1 MQTTGP
7 IWRRGLVLLLV
18 AMLLLVPVL
27 PVAAA
32 PLQQARIHV
41 VRRGDNLTSISVR
54 YGTTVSALVQANNIR
69 NRNFIYIGQRLT
81 IPGDG
86 GGDDDGGDDTPT
98 GIHIVRVGETLSR
111 IALRYGTTVWA
122 IASLNGLRNI
132 NVIYIGQRLRIQGG
146 GDDPTPPPAPPPT
159 GTKKIDV
166 DLSDQLLRAYVGNTE
181 VYRCMV
187 STGRSPYITVTGQF
201 RVYVKYRYTPMSG
214 PGYYLPNV
222 PHTMYFYRGYAIHGA
237 YWHNN
242 FGTPTSHG
250 CVNLSL
256 PDAEWVMLSGCI
268 TGRRWGLSL
277 SSIGRGRFR
286 ASRVQ
291 KL

>member
-1 MQTTGP
+1 MQTNGP
-7 IWRRGLVLLLV
+7 IWRRGLVFLLVAVLLLV
-18 AMLLLVPVL
+18 SVL
-27 PVAAA
+27 PVAAS
-32 PLQQARIHV
+32 PRTHV
-41 VRRGDNLTSISVR
+41 VRRGENLSGIAAR

-69 NRNFIYIGQRLT
+69 NRNLIYVGQILT

-86 GGDDDGGDDTPT
+86 GGDDDGDDDIPT
-98 GIHIVRVGETLSR
+98 GIHTVCAGETLSR
-111 IALRYGTTVWA
+111 IALRYGTTVLA

-132 NVIYIGQRLRIQGG
+132 NVIYVGQRLRIPGGG
-146 GDDPTPPPAPPPT
+146 GDDPTPHPTPPPT
-159 GTKKIDV
+159 GVKRIDI
-166 DLSDQLLRAYVGNTE
+166 DLGDQVLRAYNGSTE
-181 VYRCMV
+181 VYRCIV

-201 RVYVKYRYTPMSG
+201 RVYVKYLYTPMSG

-256 PDAEWVMLSGCI
+256 PDAEWVYNWTPVGTLVVI
-268 TGRRWGLSL
+268 HW
-277 SSIGRGRFR
+277 
-286 ASRVQ
+286 
-291 KL
+291 

>member
-1 MQTTGP
+1 MQTKGYV
-7 IWRRGLVLLLV
+7 WRQGLLWLLV
-18 AMLLLVPVL
+18 AMLFFASVL
-27 PVAAA
+27 PVGAS
-32 PLQQARIHV
+32 PLYQGRVHI
-41 VRRGDNLTSISVR
+41 VRRGETLSGIAAR
-54 YGTTVSALVQANNIR
+54 YGTTVSALVRANNIR
-69 NRNFIYIGQRLT
+69 NPNRIYVGQRLT

-86 GGDDDGGDDTPT
+86 GGGNDDGGDDPPT
-98 GIHIVRVGETLSR
+98 GIHIVRAGETLSR

-132 NVIYIGQRLRIQGG
+132 NVIYVGQRLRIPGGGG
-146 GDDPTPPPAPPPT
+146 GDPTPSPAPSPT

-181 VYRCMV
+181 VYRCVV
-187 STGRSPYITVTGQF
+187 STGRYPYTTVTGQF
-201 RVYVKYRYTPMSG
+201 RVYVKYRYTLMTG

-250 CVNLSL
+250 CINLTLS
-256 PDAEWVMLSGCI
+256 DAAWVYNWSPVGILVVI
-268 TGRRWGLSL
+268 HW
-277 SSIGRGRFR
+277 
-286 ASRVQ
+286 
-291 KL
+291 

>member
-1 MQTTGP
+1 MQTTGL

-18 AMLLLVPVL
+18 AVLLLVSVL
-27 PVAAA
+27 PVAAS
-32 PLQQARIHV
+32 PRTHV
-41 VRRGDNLTSISVR
+41 VRRGENLSGIAAR

-69 NRNFIYIGQRLT
+69 NRNLIYVGQILT

-86 GGDDDGGDDTPT
+86 GGDDDGDDDIPT
-98 GIHIVRVGETLSR
+98 GIHTVCAGETLSR

-132 NVIYIGQRLRIQGG
+132 NVIYVGQRLRIPGGG
-146 GDDPTPPPAPPPT
+146 GDDPTPHPTPPPT
-159 GTKKIDV
+159 GVKKIDI
-166 DLSDQLLRAYVGNTE
+166 DLGDQVLRAYIGSTE
-181 VYRCMV
+181 VYRCIV

-201 RVYVKYRYTPMSG
+201 RVYVKYLYTPMSG

-256 PDAEWVMLSGCI
+256 PDAEWVYNWAPLGTLVVI
-268 TGRRWGLSL
+268 HW
-277 SSIGRGRFR
+277 
-286 ASRVQ
+286 
-291 KL
+291 